1 MQPSK
6 IEFNLSDDV
15 YGRDTK
21 LVFQRLYDGK
31 MGWTIHRGALN
42 QRDESESVGLLTDT
56 QLKEIGAIAEQF
68 GRKGA

>member
-1 MQPSK
+1 MQPQR

-15 YGRDTK
+15 YGRSTK

-31 MGWTIHRGALN
+31 MGWTIT
-42 QRDESESVGLLTDT
+42 RDAISQLDEPQTVSLLTDT